1 MTMRERWAA
10 LLAPFSAQP
19 AAIEDAFVLLQTSH
33 AEPQRHYH
41 NLAHIEAVLDVLG
54 RLVSPSPALSLAAW
68 LHDTV
73 YDPKRNDNEEQ
84 SAALARSLLPQLRV
98 PPEIVEEAARLI
110 LLTKTHQADEAD
122 VEGKALLDADLSILA
137 APQVE
142 YDLYAAAIRR
152 EYAWVPEADY
162 RAGRAGILERF
173 LTRQRIYHSPAMD
186 EDTARRNLAR
196 EIAAL
201 R

>member
-1 MTMRERWAA
+1 MRQRWAA

-19 AAIEDAFVLLQTSH
+19 AAIEEAFVLLQTRY
-33 AEPQRHYH
+33 AEPHRHYH
-41 NLAHIEAVLDVLG
+41 NLAHIQAVLDVLG
-54 RLVSPSPALSLAAW
+54 FISPSPALSLAAW
-68 LHDTV
+68 LHDAV

-84 SAALARSLLPQLRV
+84 SADLARALLPPLRV
-98 PPEIVEEAARLI
+98 APEIVEEAARLI

-122 VEGKALLDADLSILA
+122 IEGKALLDADLSILS
-137 APQVE
+137 APQAE
-142 YDLYAAAIRR
+142 YDGYAAAIRR

-173 LTRQRIYHSPAMD
+173 LTRQRIYHSPVMD
-186 EDTARRNLAR
+186 EAAARRNLAR